1 MQCSQRLPVPA
12 AGASAASGPTPLQR
26 RQPSRAHL
34 RVLLLDAL
42 RGSADVDPA
51 VTAYLLAA
59 ARPCVSAPEPGS
71 DRAPAM
77 RSMRACG
84 EYGDSWI
91 KRSPSPASMF
101 SVRLCAAAGQE
112 SGFSLQRARSGR
124 ERLDIISA
132 AHAKLRPVGVSDPT
146 APRRSVDVGVEASL
160 DCASAHAPGVPESSG
175 VIARTATVEHPL
187 VATSSPARMAGARV
201 PGDYAKAPSGRSCA
215 EQRRRGRRWP
225 RCT

>member
-1 MQCSQRLPVPA
+1 MQPRRHQPGAPWARCSHHLDADVAVCGYPLRTWA
-12 AGASAASGPTPLQR
+12 ATAGA
-26 RQPSRAHL
+26 
-34 RVLLLDAL
+34 
-42 RGSADVDPA
+42 
-51 VTAYLLAA
+51 
-59 ARPCVSAPEPGS
+59 VS
-71 DRAPAM
+71 
-77 RSMRACG
+77 G
-84 EYGDSWI
+84 EYPRQHEGSYAHI
-91 KRSPSPASMF
+91 HITASTC

-112 SGFSLQRARSGR
+112 RGFSLQRARSGR

-146 APRRSVDVGVEASL
+146 APRPSVDVGVEASL

-187 VATSSPARMAGARV
+187 VATSSPARLAGARV
-201 PGDYAKAPSGRSCA
+201 RGDYAKAPSGRSCA